1 LVRGERYS
9 QITRQL
15 EVPRR
20 FCRDGEGY
28 ELEGSCTDVNKGTE
42 IRQVLVGRLEVF
54 MWSVEQVTNVRD
66 VSEFVGMRSVRQGGK
81 EVTESGRFLNRG

>member
-1 LVRGERYS
+1 
-9 QITRQL
+9 
-15 EVPRR
+15 
-20 FCRDGEGY
+20 
-28 ELEGSCTDVNKGTE
+28 
-42 IRQVLVGRLEVF
+42 